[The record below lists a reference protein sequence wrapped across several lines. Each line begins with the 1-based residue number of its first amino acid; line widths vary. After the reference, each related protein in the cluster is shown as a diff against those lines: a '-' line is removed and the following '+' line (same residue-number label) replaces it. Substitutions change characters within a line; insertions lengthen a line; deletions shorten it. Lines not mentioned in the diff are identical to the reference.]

1 MTNLAEIELDETD
14 VIDVAFVSPVRGI
27 SNTEL
32 TALNI
37 RPEGAVV
44 RWVLDETT
52 TPDLQFTAF
61 VPWSNIK
68 YLSQFKELSS

>member
-14 VIDVAFVSPVRGI
+14 VIDVAFVTPVRGI
-27 SNTEL
+27 SSVEL

-44 RWVLDETT
+44 RWEVEETT
-52 TPDLQFTAF
+52 TPDLQFTAL

-68 YLSQFKELSS
+68 YLSQVKELS